1 MGKIE
6 ELPIDH
12 VEEVSDSEY
21 SDFESDSDY
30 EDIVEESLL
39 ERLQALK
46 EVIPEKQRKAISSF
60 ASSIYNA
67 GWTATTFV
75 GKSAWVLTTSA
86 LLIVLPLA
94 LEIEK
99 EQALLQFENEARMQQ
114 QSQQQMLSG
123 QPGQTLPGQMP
134 YGGLVPPGFQPQ

>member
-21 SDFESDSDY
+21 SDFESDSEY
-30 EDIVEESLL
+30 EEGTEESLL
-39 ERLQALK
+39 ERIQALK
-46 EVIPEKQRKAISSF
+46 EVIPEKQRKAVSSF
-60 ASSIYNA
+60 ASTVYSA
-67 GWTATTFV
+67 GWKITTFF
-75 GKSAWVLTTSA
+75 GQSAWVLTTSA

-114 QSQQQMLSG
+114 QSQQQILSG
-123 QPGQTLPGQMP
+123 GQASPGQMP
-134 YGGLVPPGFQPQ
+134 YGGLVPPGFQPK